1 MKKDDV
7 FLILKP
13 KDFKAKEEI
22 YTKLVRTSCLN
33 NHGQKPGRFHLT
45 LCLINQVDP
54 AHQVELK
61 SSLQQAAI
69 AFPKPIDVTFERLDR
84 YMVGENQTTNKRT
97 FNNCSLVIYPTAKDD
112 LALKETN
119 KRLFECLARFNEEK
133 GTKYAFIGDTLPEN
147 FKPHLTLATT
157 TDVNDRL
164 AEEESL
170 NRCVL
175 IQSLAPIFLQ
185 MDKSFTFV
193 FY

>member
-13 KDFKAKEEI
+13 KDFKAEEEI
-22 YTKLVRTSCLN
+22 YTKLIQNSGLN
-33 NHGQKPGRFHLT
+33 DHGQKPGRFHLT
-45 LCLINQVDP
+45 LCIINQVDP
-54 AHQVELK
+54 AHRVELK
-61 SSLQQAAI
+61 SALQTAI
-69 AFPKPIDVTFERLDR
+69 EFSKPIDVTFERLDR
-84 YMVGENQTTNKRT
+84 YMVGENQITNKRT

-112 LALKETN
+112 LVLKEIN
-119 KRLFECLARFNEEK
+119 RGLFECLARFNEEK
-133 GTKYAFIGDTLPEN
+133 GTKYSFISDTLPEN

-175 IQSLAPIFLQ
+175 IQSLALIFSQ